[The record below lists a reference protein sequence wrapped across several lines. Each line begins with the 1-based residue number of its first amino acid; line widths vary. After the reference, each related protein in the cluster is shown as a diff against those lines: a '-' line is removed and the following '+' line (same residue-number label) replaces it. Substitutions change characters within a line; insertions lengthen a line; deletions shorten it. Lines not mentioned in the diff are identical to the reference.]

1 MMKKNNLNDLLKI
14 FWESHNPTQLNRQG
28 NDIGTQYRSIILT
41 EKKDLIFELQKS
53 KDKFQ
58 KLLTDK
64 SLGTVHT
71 EIKILKDFYIA
82 EDYHQKI
89 SSQNPNGYCG
99 LKGLDVSYI

>member
-1 MMKKNNLNDLLKI
+1 M
-14 FWESHNPTQLNRQG
+14 
-28 NDIGTQYRSIILT
+28 T

-71 EIKILKDFYIA
+71 EIKILKDFYIGRLSS
-82 EDYHQKI
+82 KI

-99 LKGLDVSYI
+99 LKGFRCQLYLIKILPRPNVNII